1 MDYQLHKPS
10 TGRSVNP
17 YTDKYTGFIW
27 NEHHSSDFN
36 CFIENTGHLTFE
48 PAPEFSNSMVSPA
61 FYDGSLFT
69 GTQTQS
75 KKVQLNLVFY
85 HITLADFNRALKW
98 LDYKKVGSLLFDY
111 SDEWR
116 YQCKLSS
123 LGVTEKYVD
132 GYCVNT
138 ETYKKQDLYICRVQA
153 VFETVDIH
161 NAIETYGE
169 VRVKQPP
176 LTNGQLAYAAGTF
189 PALYL
194 HNIIPAQYITDQ
206 PFLIINGQEYQLPI
220 GVSNLRCNFI
230 DNSTLSVVCKVTQ
243 LTKYFIID
251 IMTGTYNNNSFSK
264 GSLSVVYYTFYDI
277 DPLTL
282 SNPNSLPIS
291 FRVHF
296 FNFTTPQ
303 FVLYLGKEE
312 ETRIPIC
319 SVDLNLDV
327 GGAASLHYNSKS
339 GAVTMGDQLINQVT
353 NGNGDI
359 VAKYCNSLSQITIP
373 PYSEITLTVSDGYN
387 GEIMIDYD
395 LQESV
400 L

>member
-1 MDYQLHKPS
+1 MDYQLHQPS

-48 PAPEFSNSMVSPA
+48 PAPEFSNSMISPA

-123 LGVTEKYVD
+123 LGITEKYVD
-132 GYCVNT
+132 GYCITTTDNG
-138 ETYKKQDLYICRVQA
+138 YIKRDLYICRVQA

-161 NAIETYGE
+161 NAISAYGT
-169 VRVKQPP
+169 VIQPSNS
-176 LTNGQLAYAAGTF
+176 LT
-189 PALYL
+189 
-194 HNIIPAQYITDQ
+194 I
-206 PFLIINGQEYQLPI
+206 
-220 GVSNLRCNFI
+220 
-230 DNSTLSVVCKVTQ
+230 
-243 LTKYFIID
+243 
-251 IMTGTYNNNSFSK
+251 
-264 GSLSVVYYTFYDI
+264 SLF
-277 DPLTL
+277 
-282 SNPNSLPIS
+282 NPNSLPTS

-296 FNFTTPQ
+296 FNFETPQ
-303 FVLYLGKEE
+303 FVLYLEE
-312 ETRIPIC
+312 AEESRIPIC

-327 GGAASLHYNSKS
+327 GGMASLHYNSKS

-359 VAKYCNSLSQITIP
+359 VAKYCDSLSQITIP
-373 PYSEITLTVSDGYN
+373 PYSEITLSTSGYR